1 MAVTVTNTSGGD
13 VLLYAPGGARD
24 AFPVA
29 EGAEVEVPGALLG
42 EEEDYYLIGPEG
54 AEADDEAVRAWPK
67 ATWQVTTKGDR
78 SDA

>member
-1 MAVTVTNTSGGD
+1 MPVTVTNKSGAD
-13 VLLYAPGGARD
+13 LLLYAPAGAPGS
-24 AFPVA
+24 FTVA
-29 EGAEVEVPGALLG
+29 DGADVEVPGELLG
-42 EEEDYYLIGPEG
+42 EEDDHYLIGPEG